1 MTDERKMTDE
11 RGNVLSDG
19 MTGGETDDVKNGEGK
34 VSSKAFRLE
43 ELRRKWFRRDNLI
56 IIILAGIL
64 LFIIALPTK
73 KEEDTGGSLFA
84 NPVSK
89 LDSPGVFAPEGAES
103 AGQNNVLNAGNKDA
117 LTDYAEAQEKKL
129 AELLSAINGV
139 GKVEVMLTFLSSEE
153 LVVEKDA
160 PTVRSNTIEK
170 DSEGGSR
177 TVTQFEMGDSTV
189 YRSSSGTSEPYV
201 VKTLNPR
208 VEGVLVV
215 AEGAGDDAVSGSIAQ
230 IAQALFGVEAH
241 KVVVMPMESGTGS
254 VTVRSG
260 SAGSA
265 GNATVRGGV
274 SVNVGN

>member
-1 MTDERKMTDE
+1 MTDERE
-11 RGNVLSDG
+11 NVLSGG
-19 MTGGETDDVKNGEGK
+19 MTGGETDDVKNGKGK
-34 VSSKAFRLE
+34 DSSKVFRWE

-73 KEEDTGGSLFA
+73 KEEDTGGSIFA
-84 NPVSK
+84 NPASK
-89 LDSPGVFAPEGAES
+89 LDSPSVFAPEAAES

-117 LTDYAEAQEKKL
+117 LTDYADAQEKKL
-129 AELLSAINGV
+129 AELLSAIDGV

-215 AEGAGDDAVSGSIAQ
+215 AEGAGDDAVSSSIAQ

-241 KVVVMPMESGTGS
+241 KVVVMPMESGVGS
-254 VTVRSG
+254 GTVRSG
-260 SAGSA
+260 TAGSA
-265 GNATVRGGV
+265 GNVTVRGGV
-274 SVNVGN
+274 SGRAGN